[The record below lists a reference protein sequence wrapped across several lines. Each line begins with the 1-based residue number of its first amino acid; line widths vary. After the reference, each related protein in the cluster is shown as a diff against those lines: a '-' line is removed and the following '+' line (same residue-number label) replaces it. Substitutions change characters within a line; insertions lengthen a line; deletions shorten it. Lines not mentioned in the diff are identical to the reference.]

1 MVDATRSY
9 RSAMANDRGRMF
21 EAMLLAGCKH
31 YRQTGIAEIDK
42 TPEPF
47 RVSRKL
53 GNGKFEG
60 RFGRA
65 AQPDFQGTLQGGTSI
80 IFEAKSTTG
89 DRIQRCALTQEQID
103 VLQRHH
109 ELGAIAFV
117 AVELDMHM
125 FTVPW
130 PIWRDMRTWFGRK
143 YITRNELKM
152 FEVQYEY
159 GRGVMF
165 LGRVDQMQEL
175 RENNIWRE

>member
-1 MVDATRSY
+1 MADAMRSY

-31 YRQTGIAEIDK
+31 YRQMGIAEIDK

-53 GNGKFEG
+53 GDGKFEG

-65 AQPDFQGTLQGGTSI
+65 AQPDFQGTLQGGVSV

-109 ELGAIAFV
+109 ELGKKFEMYARP
-117 AVELDMHM
+117 LDMFLSEADHK
-125 FTVPW
+125 
-130 PIWRDMRTWFGRK
+130 K
-143 YITRNELKM
+143 YPDITQKYR
-152 FEVQYEY
+152 FEQMK
-159 GRGVMF
+159 RG
-165 LGRVDQMQEL
+165 G
-175 RENNIWRE
+175 

>member
-1 MVDATRSY
+1 MVNATKSY

-21 EAMLLAGCKH
+21 EAMLLAGCRW
-31 YRQTGIAEIDK
+31 YRKAGVAEIDK

-53 GNGKFEG
+53 GEGKFEG
-60 RFGRA
+60 RFGHA
-65 AQPDFQGTLQGGTSI
+65 AQPDFQGTLPGGISV
-80 IFEAKSTTG
+80 IFEAKSTG
-89 DRIQRCALTQEQID
+89 SDRIQRSVLTQEQMD

-109 ELGAIAFV
+109 ELGAIAFI

-143 YITRNELKM
+143 YITHNELKM
-152 FEVQYEY
+152 FEVHYAY
-159 GRGVMF
+159 SRGVMF
-165 LGRVDQMQEL
+165 LGRVDRMQEL
-175 RENNIWRE
+175 RERNIWRE